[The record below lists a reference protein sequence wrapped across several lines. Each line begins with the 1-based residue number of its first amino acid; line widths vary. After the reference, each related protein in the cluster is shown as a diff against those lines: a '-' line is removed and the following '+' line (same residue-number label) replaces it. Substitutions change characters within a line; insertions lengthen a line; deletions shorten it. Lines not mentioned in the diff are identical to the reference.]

1 MIRTLTLFVILS
13 AVAAA
18 QSAPAAA
25 TLTYLGQSTFV
36 MSTNTGLKVLIDPV
50 APMMRKNAP
59 VEGVDVVAVTHEH
72 PDHNY
77 VELATG
83 NPTILRGLAGDGYA
97 KIDQTVKG
105 VRIRTVASFHDLKQG
120 AERGKNA
127 IFVFEMPGLKV
138 VHLGDLGHPLDAQQ
152 VAAIGPVDVL
162 LVPVSGG
169 PTIDPKTAIEVIGRL
184 SAKAVIPMHYAAGAP
199 AGRGPG
205 GPGGPAGAAPAGRG
219 PGGEPGARGAGA
231 PPRGF
236 SLGTLEDF
244 LKVLPAGTPVVQA
257 GHTTTLTAG
266 KLPAA
271 ATVMVMSLE

>member
-1 MIRTLTLFVILS
+1 MVRTLVLFTVLA

-18 QSAPAAA
+18 QPSPATA
-25 TLTYLGQSTFV
+25 TFSYLGQSTFV
-36 MSTNTGLKVLIDPV
+36 MTTNTGLKALIDPV

-77 VELATG
+77 VGLASG
-83 NPTILRGLAGDGYA
+83 SPTILRGLADGDA
-97 KIDQTVKG
+97 VRIDQTVKG
-105 VRIRTVASFHDLKQG
+105 VRIRTVASFHDQKQG

-152 VAAIGPVDVL
+152 AAAIGPVDVL
-162 LVPVSGG
+162 LLPVSGG
-169 PTIDPKTAIEVIGRL
+169 PTIDPKTAVEVMGQL
-184 SAKAVIPMHYAAGAP
+184 SAKAIIPMHYGTGAP
-199 AGRGPG
+199 MARGPG
-205 GPGGPAGAAPAGRG
+205 EAGGAAPAGRG
-219 PGGEPGARGAGA
+219 PAGEPGARGAGA

-244 LKVLPAGTPVVQA
+244 LKVLPAGTPVVRA
-257 GHTTTLTAG
+257 GHTATVAAG
-266 KLPAA
+266 KLPAVP
-271 ATVMVMSLE
+271 TVMVMSTE